1 LIIQSGNILETCKKI
16 AIYKDATK
24 WDTLYIE
31 IRRFRNKLDEFY
43 TLAQF
48 THQQALDANIEKLGK
63 RYEGFNYSNQAAQAR
78 ADKKGK

>member
-1 LIIQSGNILETCKKI
+1 
-16 AIYKDATK
+16 
-24 WDTLYIE
+24 
-31 IRRFRNKLDEFY
+31 
-43 TLAQF
+43 LAQF